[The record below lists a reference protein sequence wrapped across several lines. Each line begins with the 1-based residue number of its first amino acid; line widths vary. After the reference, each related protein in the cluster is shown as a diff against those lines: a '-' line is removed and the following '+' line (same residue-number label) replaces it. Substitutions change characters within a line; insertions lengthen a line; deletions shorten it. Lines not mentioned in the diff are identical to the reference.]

1 MRNEWN
7 IWVVGGDLRQVRLA
21 QLLCEE
27 GHSVH
32 TWALE
37 RAEGVPEPMADLSEA
52 RLADCVVLPLPA
64 AGEDGRLNAPFSEEK
79 AELAGVLDALR
90 PGQVVCAGRASP
102 ALLELAREREL
113 RLFDYNAPF
122 SEEKAELAGVLDALR
137 PGQVVCAGRASP
149 ALLELAR
156 ERELRLFDYFDRE
169 ELAVANAVP
178 TAEGAVQL
186 ALEELPITLHGAR
199 VLVVGFGRVGK
210 LTAHRFQA
218 LGARVSVAARKWA
231 DLAWAEAYGY
241 VPERLEQLD
250 GSLCAY
256 DLVVNTAPAQVL
268 DAARLE
274 QLEPDC
280 LVIDLASRPGG
291 VDLEAASELGLRVI
305 WALSLPGK
313 VAPVTAGRILRDT
326 ICHILCEL
334 GV

>member
-27 GHSVH
+27 GHTVH
-32 TWALE
+32 TWASE
-37 RAEGVPEPMADLSEA
+37 EAEGVPEPAADLTGA

-64 AGEDGRLNAPFSEEK
+64 AGEDGRLNAPFSAQK
-79 AELAGVLDALR
+79 PELATVLDALR

-102 ALLELAREREL
+102 ELLALAEER
-113 RLFDYNAPF
+113 
-122 SEEKAELAGVLDALR
+122 
-137 PGQVVCAGRASP
+137 Q
-149 ALLELAR
+149 
-156 ERELRLFDYFDRE
+156 LRLFDYFRRE

-186 ALEELPITLHGAR
+186 AMEELPITLHGAR

-210 LTAHRFQA
+210 LTAHRFRA
-218 LGARVSVAARKWA
+218 LGARVSVAARKWE

-241 VPERLEQLD
+241 APEHLEGLD
-250 GSLCAY
+250 ECLCAY
-256 DLVVNTAPAQVL
+256 DLVVNTAPARVL
-268 DAARLE
+268 DAARLA

-291 VDLEAASELGLRVI
+291 VDMEAASELGVRVI

-313 VAPVTAGRILRDT
+313 VAPVTAGKILRDT

>member
-21 QLLCEE
+21 QLLGEE
-27 GHSVH
+27 GHTVH

-37 RAEGVPEPMADLSEA
+37 EAEGAPEPAAGLSLA

-64 AGEDGRLNAPFSEEK
+64 AGEDGRLNAPFSRRRP
-79 AELAGVLDALR
+79 ELAEVLDVLR

-102 ALLELAREREL
+102 EL
-113 RLFDYNAPF
+113 RALA
-122 SEEKAELAGVLDALR
+122 EER
-137 PGQVVCAGRASP
+137 R
-149 ALLELAR
+149 
-156 ERELRLFDYFDRE
+156 LRLFDYFDRE

-186 ALEELPITLHGAR
+186 AMEELPITLHGAR

-210 LTAHRFQA
+210 LTAHRFRA
-218 LGARVSVAARKWA
+218 LGARVSVAARKWE

-241 VPERLEQLD
+241 APEHLEGLD
-250 GSLCAY
+250 ECLCAY
-256 DLVVNTAPAQVL
+256 DLVVNTAPARVL
-268 DAARLE
+268 DARRLE

-291 VDLEAASELGLRVI
+291 VDLEAAAALGVRVI

-313 VAPVTAGRILRDT
+313 VAPVTAGKILRDT
-326 ICHILCEL
+326 ISHILCEL
-334 GV
+334 GA

>member
-27 GHSVH
+27 GHTVH

-37 RAEGVPEPMADLSEA
+37 EAEGVPEPAADLTGA

-64 AGEDGRLNAPFSEEK
+64 AGEDGRLNAPFSAQK
-79 AELAGVLDALR
+79 PELATVLDALR

-102 ALLELAREREL
+102 ELLALA
-113 RLFDYNAPF
+113 
-122 SEEKAELAGVLDALR
+122 EKR
-137 PGQVVCAGRASP
+137 Q
-149 ALLELAR
+149 
-156 ERELRLFDYFDRE
+156 LRLFDYFRRE

-186 ALEELPITLHGAR
+186 AMEELPITLHGAR

-210 LTAHRFQA
+210 LTAHRFRA
-218 LGARVSVAARKWA
+218 LGARVSVAARKWE

-241 VPERLEQLD
+241 APEHLEGLD
-250 GSLCAY
+250 ECLCAY
-256 DLVVNTAPAQVL
+256 DLVVNTAPARVL
-268 DAARLE
+268 DAARLA

-291 VDLEAASELGLRVI
+291 VDMEAASELGVRVI

-313 VAPVTAGRILRDT
+313 VAPVTAGKILRDT